1 MRLCSF
7 VKIGKDGFDR
17 GKKVKQHGQRSL
29 NLAGSNAAYASSA
42 GHRHRAVTV
51 VPAES
56 CPAVPSS
63 CMRRQVRGS
72 HIILDLKFSFPLH
85 PPMRPSNL
93 LSMTICSS
101 QSRISFL
108 STLKSSPLLLE
119 HFHFLVIMQKPNP
132 TATHFRPG
140 RNGLSTAQTH
150 NVTGLSFPGLL
161 VSVGKERID
170 DRTDLRE
177 HSP

>member
-1 MRLCSF
+1 MLPILLAQGTVIAPSPSF
-7 VKIGKDGFDR
+7 P
-17 GKKVKQHGQRSL
+17 RS
-29 NLAGSNAAYASSA
+29 
-42 GHRHRAVTV
+42 RAR
-51 VPAES
+51 PLL
-56 CPAVPSS
+56 PSS

-72 HIILDLKFSFPLH
+72 HSIILDLKFSFPFH

-140 RNGLSTAQTH
+140 RDGLSTAQTH
-150 NVTGLSFPGLL
+150 NVTGLSFPGSL
-161 VSVGKERID
+161 VSVGQEKID

>member
-7 VKIGKDGFDR
+7 VKIGDDGFGR
-17 GKKVKQHGQRSL
+17 VKKVKHGERSL
-29 NLAGSNAAYASSA
+29 NLTGSNAAYPPSA

-140 RNGLSTAQTH
+140 RDGLSTAQTH
-150 NVTGLSFPGLL
+150 NVTGLSFPGSL
-161 VSVGKERID
+161 VSVGQEKID